1 VGSHFLDARSSEIN
15 VRGRYPNRFNSHG
28 IQMMRGDAVHSAVIS
43 QQSSD
48 INFLCLTN
56 VAMKLSHT
64 VLLDCIRVPGSYS
77 FLQNPETFDDLL
89 HI

>member
-1 VGSHFLDARSSEIN
+1 MLKVAKH
-15 VRGRYPNRFNSHG
+15 VRRCYPNNCYSFG
-28 IQMMRGDAVHSAVIS
+28 IQMRDDAVHSAVIR

-48 INFLCLTN
+48 INFLCLRN

-64 VLLDCIRVPGSYS
+64 VLLDCLRGSGSYS
-77 FLQNPETFDDLL
+77 CFQNPETFDNLL